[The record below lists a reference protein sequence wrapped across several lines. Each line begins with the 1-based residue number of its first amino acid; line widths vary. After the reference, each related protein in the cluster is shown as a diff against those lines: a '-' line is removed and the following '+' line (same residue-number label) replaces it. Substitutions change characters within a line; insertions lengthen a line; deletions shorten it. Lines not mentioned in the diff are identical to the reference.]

1 MKEKKVRH
9 FWWEL
14 ELIDIIQEYYKSD
27 DYDPTR
33 LILFVARIIEEE
45 KQTAF
50 ESDID
55 GTGFTIYN
63 KWIKEFEIK

>member
-45 KQTAF
+45 KQN
-50 ESDID
+50 
-55 GTGFTIYN
+55 G
-63 KWIKEFEIK
+63 

>member
-33 LILFVARIIEEE
+33 LILFVARIIEEV
-45 KQTAF
+45 KQQLKDCQD
-50 ESDID
+50 ENID
-55 GTGFTIYN
+55 L
-63 KWIKEFEIK
+63 KQKIKDAIKILE

>member
-1 MKEKKVRH
+1 MKA
-9 FWWEL
+9 
-14 ELIDIIQEYYKSD
+14 IIKFTKDSPYYKSGEKK
-27 DYDPTR
+27 
-33 LILFVARIIEEE
+33 RIVKNLTEVHYSYKSVIDE

-55 GTGFTIYN
+55 CTGFTIYN